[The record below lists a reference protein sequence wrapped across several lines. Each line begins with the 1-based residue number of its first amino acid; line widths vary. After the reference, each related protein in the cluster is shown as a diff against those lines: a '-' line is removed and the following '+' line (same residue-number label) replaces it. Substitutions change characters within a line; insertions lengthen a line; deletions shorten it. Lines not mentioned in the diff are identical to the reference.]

1 MRYEILGPL
10 RVIDGLS
17 ASTIKAQ
24 KVEFLLITLV
34 IRAGQIVSTDQLIR
48 EIWGEE
54 PPRSATASLYVYISQ
69 IRKLLR
75 RAGTVEGPVLTK
87 PPGYMLTLGNDDLD
101 LHDFTRLLKEGR
113 SHLRCRRFEAAVLAF
128 EGALALCRGTLIAA
142 IARGPILQGFQIW
155 LHEAELEC
163 KESLMDA
170 HLAMGRHRELV
181 SDLYLLST
189 EHPMREAFHR
199 QLMLALHRSG
209 CRSDALVVYQRVR
222 QTLRDELG
230 VEPGP
235 ALKDIQ
241 RVILTDEAPVGSGSG
256 R

>member
-10 RVIDGLS
+10 RVIDGKNTK
-17 ASTIKAQ
+17 TIKAQ
-24 KVEFLLITLV
+24 KVEFLLVALV
-34 IRAGQIVSTDQLIR
+34 IRSDQVVSTDQLIR

-75 RAGTVEGPVLTK
+75 SAGTGESPVFTR
-87 PPGYMLTLGNDDLD
+87 PPGYMLTLGHDALD
-101 LHDFTRLLKEGR
+101 LNDFTRLLKEGR
-113 SHLRCRRFEAAVLAF
+113 DHLRSRRYEAAVRAF
-128 EGALALCRGTLIAA
+128 GDALALGRGPLLAD
-142 IARGPILQGFQIW
+142 IARGPILQGFRTW
-155 LHEAELEC
+155 LYEAQLEC
-163 KESLMDA
+163 KEGLMEA

-209 CRSDALVVYQRVR
+209 CRGDALLVYRRVR

-241 RVILTDEAPVGSGSG
+241 RVILTDDGSVGTGSG